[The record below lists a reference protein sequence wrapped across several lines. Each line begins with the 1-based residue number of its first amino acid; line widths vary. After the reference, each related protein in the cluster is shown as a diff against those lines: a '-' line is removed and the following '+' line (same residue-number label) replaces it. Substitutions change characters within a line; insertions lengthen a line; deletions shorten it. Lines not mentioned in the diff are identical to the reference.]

1 VGAWGAGVF
10 ENDSALDWVV
20 ELEERG
26 GIEPVAEA
34 LEKATASPDAYL
46 DADDGGMALAAA
58 EAVAASRGAPTDD
71 LPAEVAGWAR
81 ANAVRV
87 DARHVAAALAAVQ
100 RVGGDDSELADL
112 WEESGGAGEWREHLV
127 GLRVRLER

>member
-20 ELEERG
+20 EERG

-34 LEKATASPDAYL
+34 LDGATASPDAYL
-46 DADDGGMALAAA
+46 DADDACMAA
-58 EAVAASRGAPTDD
+58 EAVAASRSAPADD
-71 LPAEVAGWAR
+71 LPAGVAGWAKT
-81 ANAVRV
+81 NAVRV
-87 DARHVAAALAAVQ
+87 DAGPVAAALAAMQ

-112 WEESGGAGEWREHLV
+112 WEESGSTGEWREHLD
-127 GLRVRLER
+127 GLRARLER